1 MLVTSNLYLEAN
13 GYDDDKRYAVVFSV
27 LCPGFRQ
34 RGNIHCLTGGEG
46 VTRILRRKLRDV
58 LRRVLRRILRK
69 LLMIILNIYLR
80 RIFKR
85 ILRNRWRKI

>member
-34 RGNIHCLTGGEG
+34 RGNIHCLTEGEG
-46 VTRILRRKLRDV
+46 LTRILRWKLRDV
-58 LRRVLRRILRK
+58 LKRVLRRILK
-69 LLMIILNIYLR
+69 KILVRIVNVFLR
-80 RIFKR
+80 RIFRR
-85 ILRNRWRKI
+85 I

>member
-46 VTRILRRKLRDV
+46 LTRILRWKLRDV
-58 LRRVLRRILRK
+58 LKRVLRRILK
-69 LLMIILNIYLR
+69 KILVRIVNVYLR
-80 RIFKR
+80 RIFRR
-85 ILRNRWRKI
+85 I